1 MVSSQLELIVDL
13 EYFLPVAEATASLTA
28 TVLPKKQEKN
38 MAIVKELLGVIL
50 LGIYSGVQDARVLIR
65 ALALEITDRDSLDG
79 IYHQRCS
86 AYILITHSPPVG
98 QTLFECSLR
107 IELRM

>member
-50 LGIYSGVQDARVLIR
+50 LGIYSGV
-65 ALALEITDRDSLDG
+65 
-79 IYHQRCS
+79 
-86 AYILITHSPPVG
+86 
-98 QTLFECSLR
+98 
-107 IELRM
+107 